1 MQSDGCTANVVTF
14 NTLVD
19 VYGKLGRW
27 QEAIKVIDEVYM
39 QGLKPEVRTF
49 NTVIIAANMCNQPAE
64 ALKVGSQTLL
74 IT

>member
-1 MQSDGCTANVVTF
+1 MQGEGCTANVVTY

-19 VYGKLGRW
+19 VFGKLGRW
-27 QEAIKVIDEVYM
+27 QDAIGVIDDVYQ

-64 ALKVGSQTLL
+64 ALKVSS
-74 IT
+74 